1 MINREAVRPPAAE
14 ALDALAEAA
23 AKGPLVI
30 GQLGQTLDGRIATA
44 VGHSHYVNGAVALD
58 HLHRLRALVDAVV
71 VGAGT
76 VTADDPSL
84 TVRRVDG
91 DNPVRVVL
99 DPRGRVPRARKVF
112 TDGAAPT
119 LVVGSDDLP
128 VSPGSDGRLA
138 PRAVLD
144 ALAVTG
150 LAVVLVEGGADT
162 VSRFLAAGCLDR
174 LHLLVAP
181 TLLGS
186 GRSGIILPEV
196 TTMGGALRFD
206 SRTYPLGTDTLFDL
220 TPRAPVAE

>member
-99 DPRGRVPRARKVF
+99 TPEAECRARERCSPMGRRRPWWL
-112 TDGAAPT
+112 DRMICRYPLAPT
-119 LVVGSDDLP
+119 AGWRP
-128 VSPGSDGRLA
+128 ARCWTRSP
-138 PRAVLD
+138 
-144 ALAVTG
+144 
-150 LAVVLVEGGADT
+150 
-162 VSRFLAAGCLDR
+162 
-174 LHLLVAP
+174 
-181 TLLGS
+181 
-186 GRSGIILPEV
+186 
-196 TTMGGALRFD
+196 
-206 SRTYPLGTDTLFDL
+206 
-220 TPRAPVAE
+220 